1 MRKASQKEVTLTLAS
16 EDQLNREEKEKTPKT
31 GIGHCNKDVDLE
43 KQKKKVL
50 KEQNS
55 FPYFFLWVS
64 HDDAEV

>member
-43 KQKKKVL
+43 KQKKSIEGAKL
-50 KEQNS
+50 FS
-55 FPYFFLWVS
+55 LFFLWVS